1 MDYIWTPWRY
11 QYMKQAESNK
21 LPECIFCDAA
31 NRKDD
36 HETLVAY
43 RGKKVFIILNRYP
56 YTSGHVMIVP
66 YAHVGD
72 LASADPEALAEMMHL
87 AQRVEGAFRANYKPD
102 GMNVG
107 MNIGRAGGAG
117 VVGHI
122 HLHVLP
128 ALVRRF
134 QFHDRRRR
142 NARASRRPQHDVHS
156 SSRISHVR
164 PRRIPVNLALTEDQ
178 QLLQKSVRE
187 FAESEVKPLAREND
201 ETGKFPRELFRKAA
215 ELGLTGV
222 AIPESEGGAGFDHV
236 SYTIVIEEISRACA
250 STGVILSV
258 QNSLYCDPIHRL
270 GTVEQKQKFLLPFAR
285 GEKIGCYALTEPQAG
300 SNAAALQT
308 KAVKQG
314 DKYIINGTKAWITN
328 GGAADAAIVY
338 VNTDPPKGEKG
349 ITALIVEKGTPGFK
363 VGKEEKKLGIN
374 ATACSELVF
383 TDCEVP
389 ESNRIGSEGEGYKV
403 ALSTLD
409 GGRIGIAAQA
419 CGIAQGAFEAALEY
433 SKQRMAFGHPIS
445 QFQAIQFMLAD
456 MSTELDAA
464 RLLIRKAAWKQD
476 TGARFSMD
484 AAIAKLFAS
493 EMSTRVT
500 HKAIQIHGGNGYSRE
515 YPVERNYR
523 DARITE
529 IYEGTSEIQ
538 RLVISS
544 WVLKQ

>member
-1 MDYIWTPWRY
+1 
-11 QYMKQAESNK
+11 
-21 LPECIFCDAA
+21 
-31 NRKDD
+31 
-36 HETLVAY
+36 
-43 RGKKVFIILNRYP
+43 LN
-56 YTSGHVMIVP
+56 
-66 YAHVGD
+66 
-72 LASADPEALAEMMHL
+72 LE
-87 AQRVEGAFRANYKPD
+87 
-102 GMNVG
+102 
-107 MNIGRAGGAG
+107 
-117 VVGHI
+117 
-122 HLHVLP
+122 
-128 ALVRRF
+128 
-134 QFHDRRRR
+134 
-142 NARASRRPQHDVHS
+142 
-156 SSRISHVR
+156 
-164 PRRIPVNLALTEDQ
+164 LTEEQ
-178 QLLQKSVRE
+178 HLLQKSVRE
-187 FAESEVKPLAREND
+187 FAESEVKPHAKELD
-201 ETGKFPRELFRKAA
+201 ETGRFPRDLFKKAA

-222 AIPESEGGAGFDHV
+222 ALPDSEGGAGFDHIAY
-236 SYTIVIEEISRACA
+236 SIVIEEISRCCA

-258 QNSLYCDPIHRL
+258 QNSLYGDPIHRY
-270 GTVEQKQKFLLPFAR
+270 GTDGQKKRLLVPFAR

-308 KAVKQG
+308 KAIKKG
-314 DKYIINGTKAWITN
+314 DTYIINGTKAWITN

-338 VNTDPPKGEKG
+338 VNTEPSKGEKG
-349 ITALIVEKGTPGFK
+349 ITAIVVEKGTPGFK

-389 ESNRIGSEGEGYKV
+389 AANRIGNEGEGYKV

-419 CGIAQGAFEAALEY
+419 VGIAQGAFEAALAY
-433 SKQRMAFGHPIS
+433 SKERLAFGHPIA

-456 MSTELDAA
+456 MATELTAA

-484 AAIAKLFAS
+484 AASAKLFAS
-493 EMSTRVT
+493 EMATRVT

-544 WVLKQ
+544 WVLKS